1 MSLISHPADATV
13 FAPDLPRAYD
23 AHRPAWALP
32 GAKKLVVSV
41 LLHAPSY
48 QDDLPAGAFSPT
60 SMQGGVGRD
69 TSEPRHGQVARLSQW
84 DFGLTTGIWR
94 LLDIA
99 DRAGVP
105 VAVALDEFGARTVP
119 GLARGVAAR
128 ADEIVVRG
136 AGANVILSPEMDA
149 AIERSYIESARD
161 TVQRLTG
168 REATGWF
175 GPERAGTSRTTALLR
190 EAGFGWFGD
199 WPIDERPVTLV
210 GASDGLVAVPHPLET
225 EDMFE
230 LYARGIVAADYEEL
244 LTATVDQ
251 LIADADIVGA
261 RHLGLSLFG
270 WVSGQA
276 CFADVVERTFRMLAA
291 HPDVLLATPGGV
303 AELAE

>member
-1 MSLISHPADATV
+1 MSLIEHPRDATV

-23 AHRPAWALP
+23 AHRPSWALP
-32 GAKKLVVSV
+32 GGEKLVVSV

-48 QDDLPAGAFSPT
+48 QDDLPAGGYSPR

-94 LLDIA
+94 LLDMA
-99 DRAGVP
+99 ERAGVP
-105 VAVALDEFGARTVP
+105 VAVALDELGARTVP

-136 AGANVILSPEMDA
+136 AGANLIISPEMDA
-149 AIERSYIESARD
+149 ATERRYIETARD
-161 TVQRLTG
+161 TVQRFTG

-199 WPIDERPVTLV
+199 WPIDERPVTLT
-210 GASDGLVAVPHPLET
+210 GASEGLVALSHPLET

-244 LTATVDQ
+244 LTATIEQ
-251 LIADADIVGA
+251 LIADADVVGA

-276 CFADVVERTFRMLAA
+276 CFADVIERTFAMLAA
-291 HPDVLLATPGGV
+291 HPDVLLATPGRV